1 MVVAGVSQQRISR
14 IFPTHEAHG
23 SHGISW
29 NWGIW
34 EILNMDVLNVS
45 PWEFRTSHLLR
56 DEESIRKPWD
66 WLCRRSVQ
74 QAVTVGHIGAP
85 NIYVG
90 GGVGTTLLNYLW
102 EANLGNPWNAQNPQ
116 MYDPA
121 WPYYKIVS

>member
-1 MVVAGVSQQRISR
+1 MRLMDLMA
-14 IFPTHEAHG
+14 FHEI
-23 SHGISW
+23 GIGW

-34 EILNMDVLNVS
+34 EILNMDVPNVS

-90 GGVGTTLLNYLW
+90 GGVGTTLLNYFW
-102 EANLGNPWNAQNPQ
+102 EANLGNPWKSMECAKSSN
-116 MYDPA
+116 
-121 WPYYKIVS
+121 V